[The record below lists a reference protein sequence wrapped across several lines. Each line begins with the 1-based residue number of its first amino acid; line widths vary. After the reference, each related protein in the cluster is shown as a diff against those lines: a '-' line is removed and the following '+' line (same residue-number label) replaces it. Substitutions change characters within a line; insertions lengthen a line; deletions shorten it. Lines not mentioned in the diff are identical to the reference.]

1 MWLEKLFIVYLLT
14 LFNSMDGYNLDNHNH
29 RSGRHRRK
37 GWWLNTQHT
46 TQCQRQTIE
55 STQFVT
61 AEEEEESWTILSTFC
76 VRTLSKSWLSRRTC
90 HRRAARDSIVVRRLS
105 VSLFSFCADTMLS
118 VSTAIIMNPLPDWN
132 NFRPTFAAVPHLSSL
147 SISCRLVG
155 NGSVENRVEAH
166 TEKNNWGKMLWNGK
180 SSLRHVHSC
189 NFKM

>member
-132 NFRPTFAAVPHLSSL
+132 NFRQTFAAVPHLSSL
-147 SISCRLVG
+147 SPFPVDL
-155 NGSVENRVEAH
+155 SVTVQWRIE
-166 TEKNNWGKMLWNGK
+166 
-180 SSLRHVHSC
+180 LRHTQKKKLRKNVVKWKIIPSSC
-189 NFKM
+189 SLVQF